1 MVHGAGNTR
10 LQGNTELP
18 EIVSDVQDALAGV
31 AKKVRRSPTSA
42 LLSRAER
49 LVPIPRPCYYTVRVT
64 DVRGGRGQLAVHEG

>member
-31 AKKVRRSPTSA
+31 AKKVRRSPTSTPTA
-42 LLSRAER
+42 SVWSAIRREA
-49 LVPIPRPCYYTVRVT
+49 I
-64 DVRGGRGQLAVHEG
+64 